1 MSPTTPRKGSV
12 IIITERS
19 EFACS
24 PPSSQAQKPDRR
36 AFTLPQV
43 IITMLI
49 SMIIMAAIA
58 STFSTVM
65 QRSISLNHYS
75 DMDVQGRRALKYF
88 TGDVRVA
95 LNAYSLSA
103 NGFILETP
111 PAEEDI
117 EYFYDSDAGTLSRIT
132 NTVTILLL
140 NGLDSLT
147 FKYHNLAGKETTKAI
162 AAKKILMN
170 ATLVR
175 GKGVRGEAYYDV
187 STYTIIRN
195 KSVGY

>member
-1 MSPTTPRKGSV
+1 M
-12 IIITERS
+12 
-19 EFACS
+19 
-24 PPSSQAQKPDRR
+24 
-36 AFTLPQV
+36 PQV
-43 IITMLI
+43 IISMLI

-75 DMDVQGRRALKYF
+75 DMEAQGRRALQKF
-88 TGDVRVA
+88 TGDVQTA
-95 LNAYSLSA
+95 LDIYFLSA
-103 NGFILETP
+103 NGFTLKTP

-117 EYFYDSDAGTLSRIT
+117 EYFYDSDVGTLSRIT
-132 NTVTILLL
+132 GTQTILLL
-140 NGLDSLT
+140 KGLDSLT
-147 FKYHNLAGKETTKAI
+147 FKYHNLAGNETTKAI

-170 ATLVR
+170 AKLVR

-187 STYTIIRN
+187 STYTILRN

>member
-1 MSPTTPRKGSV
+1 MT
-12 IIITERS
+12 IITGRS
-19 EFACS
+19 EFACF
-24 PPSSQAQKPDRR
+24 PPSCFRAHGQPDRR

-43 IITMLI
+43 ITSMAV
-49 SMIIMAAIA
+49 SMIIMAAIV
-58 STFSTVM
+58 SSFSTIM

-75 DMDVQGRRALKYF
+75 EMEAQGRRALQYF

-95 LNAYSLSA
+95 LDIYSLSG
-103 NGFILETP
+103 NGFTLETP
-111 PAEEDI
+111 PAEDDI
-117 EYFYDSDAGTLSRIT
+117 EYLYDSSAGTLSRIT
-132 NTVTILLL
+132 DTATILLL
-140 NGLDSLT
+140 KGLEDLT
-147 FKYHNLAGKETTKAI
+147 FEYHNLVGDETTKAI

-187 STYTIIRN
+187 STYTIMRN